1 MTSALYL
8 FEHLFFLLYKA
19 CNFYH
24 LVKKGCWIRSGN
36 KEFTVPAYRVK
47 AIDTTGAGDAFN
59 AGFLY
64 GYLTGKDIET
74 CGKIGNYVAS
84 LCIQKI
90 GARAGLPKEIPG
102 DL

>member
-1 MTSALYL
+1 LPN
-8 FEHLFFLLYKA
+8 KA
-19 CNFYH
+19 EIEKMFGMNYMDAAEEC
-24 LVKKGCWIRSGN
+24 LSLGIEVVAVKLGEKGCWIRSGN

-74 CGKIGNYVAS
+74 CGKSGTTWHPFAFR
-84 LCIQKI
+84 K
-90 GARAGLPKEIPG
+90 
-102 DL
+102 